1 MTFILIQNL
10 KRLVFPNPVPQLALR
25 VPALPTMAIVP
36 ISNIHS
42 IRANP
47 LQGLEFLY
55 VPLHYSVHLTTTLI
69 SAIGNFLY
77 RLWSPPL
84 RRSC

>member
-1 MTFILIQNL
+1 
-10 KRLVFPNPVPQLALR
+10 
-25 VPALPTMAIVP
+25 MAILPVF
-36 ISNIHS
+36 NIRS
-42 IRANP
+42 IRPNS

-55 VPLHYSVHLTTTLI
+55 VPLHYSVHVTSTII
-69 SAIGNFLY
+69 STIGNFLY

>member
-1 MTFILIQNL
+1 
-10 KRLVFPNPVPQLALR
+10 
-25 VPALPTMAIVP
+25 MAILP
-36 ISNIHS
+36 IFNIRS
-42 IRANP
+42 IRPNP

-55 VPLHYSVHLTTTLI
+55 VPLHYSVHVTTTLI
-69 SAIGNFLY
+69 SAIGNFLH

>member
-1 MTFILIQNL
+1 
-10 KRLVFPNPVPQLALR
+10 
-25 VPALPTMAIVP
+25 MAIVP
-36 ISNIHS
+36 ITNIHS
-42 IRANP
+42 IRVNP
-47 LQGLEFLY
+47 LQGLEFFY
-55 VPLHYSVHLTTTLI
+55 VPLQYGVHLTTTLI